1 VSIEMN
7 PIGCVSTDTE
17 KVLRSWI
24 ASDVEGVLVVDEAYK
39 EGLGDIEPGQ
49 RIVIIFNFH
58 ESPAF
63 SPDLLRQM
71 PPHRRQGPPGV
82 DSSMGIFSICSP
94 VRPSPIGVSVL
105 EVPEVEGNVVRV
117 GGLSKRVGTPILDL
131 TQALPSEKQPQLP
144 RVRKARRD
152 RCLGERCRRRRSSR
166 ARQAQRLSAFS
177 PQQS

>member
-1 VSIEMN
+1 MCEHGRREG
-7 PIGCVSTDTE
+7 P
-17 KVLRSWI
+17 RSWI

-58 ESPAF
+58 ENPAF

-94 VRPSPIGVSVL
+94 VRPNPIGMSVL
-105 EVPEVEGNVVRV
+105 EVLGVEGNVARVR
-117 GGLSKRVGTPILDL
+117 GLDVRGETPILDL
-131 TQALPSEKQPQLP
+131 KPYLVE
-144 RVRKARRD
+144 D
-152 RCLGERCRRRRSSR
+152 SR
-166 ARQAQRLSAFS
+166 NYQG
-177 PQQS
+177 

>member
-1 VSIEMN
+1 MCEHGRREG
-7 PIGCVSTDTE
+7 P
-17 KVLRSWI
+17 RSWI

-49 RIVIIFNFH
+49 RIVTIFNFH

-94 VRPSPIGVSVL
+94 VRPSPIGVSM
-105 EVPEVEGNVVRV
+105 PEVEGNVVRV
-117 GGLSKRVGTPILDL
+117 RGLYKRDGTPILDL
-131 TQALPSEKQPQLP
+131 KPYLVEN
-144 RVRKARRD
+144 
-152 RCLGERCRRRRSSR
+152 SR
-166 ARQAQRLSAFS
+166 NFQG
-177 PQQS
+177 